1 MSANRVTTLAGAIS
15 TYVQPGMTV
24 ALEGFGHLVPMAAA
38 HEIIRQRIGDL
49 TICRMSCD
57 MMIDQLIAA
66 GCVSGLVSSF
76 IGNSSGGSLHE
87 LRRAL
92 EGRSD
97 RVVTLDEYSHGGMI
111 ARYVAGA
118 AKLPFYPI
126 RSYDGSDLA
135 TVNDSI
141 RQVIDPYSG
150 DAVSVVPPLNPDVSI
165 IHAQRADRRGNVQ
178 AWGILGVQQDVAFAG
193 RRVIVTVEEIV
204 DDDVVRADPN
214 RTIVPSQIVDAVVE
228 CPFGS
233 YPAPV
238 QGYYDRDDAFFRAWS
253 EMGRA
258 EDGVDRWLDTFVRGT
273 ADHAEY
279 MGLVGP
285 EVRGKLQ
292 VGQALSG
299 RVNYGLHLRPGTAG
313 PDPAGDEAAGPDPA
327 GDEAAGSDATGPGPA
342 GDGAARD
349 DSTEGEA
356 ARPDPARPGV
366 DQEASR

>member
-1 MSANRVTTLAGAIS
+1 MAANRVTTLAGAVA
-15 TYVQPGMTV
+15 TYVKPGMTV
-24 ALEGFGHLVPMAAA
+24 ALEGFGHLVPTAAA

-66 GCVSGLVSSF
+66 GCVRGLVSSF
-76 IGNSSGGSLHE
+76 IGNSSGGS
-87 LRRAL
+87 
-92 EGRSD
+92 
-97 RVVTLDEYSHGGMI
+97 LDEYSHGGMI

-126 RSYDGSDLA
+126 RSYEGSDLPA
-135 TVNDSI
+135 VNDSI

-228 CPFGS
+228 CPFGA
-233 YPAPV
+233 YPSPV
-238 QGYYDRDDAFFRAWS
+238 QGYYDRDDAFFREWS
-253 EMGRA
+253 DMGRA
-258 EDGVDRWLDTFVRGT
+258 EGAVERWLDAFVRGT
-273 ADHAEY
+273 ADHEEY
-279 MGLVGP
+279 IALIGP
-285 EVRGKLQ
+285 EVQRKLQ
-292 VGQALSG
+292 VGEAFSG
-299 RVNYGLHLRPGTAG
+299 RVNYGLHLRPG
-313 PDPAGDEAAGPDPA
+313 
-327 GDEAAGSDATGPGPA
+327 
-342 GDGAARD
+342 AARPGAD
-349 DSTEGEA
+349 QEA
-356 ARPDPARPGV
+356 AR
-366 DQEASR
+366 

>member
-1 MSANRVTTLAGAIS
+1 MSGDRVTTLAGAIA
-15 TYVQPGMTV
+15 TYVKPGMTV
-24 ALEGFGHLVPMAAA
+24 ALEGFGHLVPSAAA
-38 HEIIRQRIGDL
+38 HEIIRQRIGGL
-49 TICRMSCD
+49 TVCRMSCD

-66 GCVSGLVSSF
+66 GCARGLVSSF

-97 RVVTLDEYSHGGMI
+97 RAVTLEEYSHGGMI

-126 RSYDGSDLA
+126 RSYQGSDLA
-135 TVNDSI
+135 AVNDSI

-214 RTIVPSQIVDAVVE
+214 RTIVPSQVVDAVVE
-228 CPFGS
+228 CPFGA
-233 YPAPV
+233 YPSPV
-238 QGYYDRDDAFFRAWS
+238 QGYYDRDDGFFREWS
-253 EMGRA
+253 DMGRTEGA
-258 EDGVDRWLDTFVRGT
+258 VERWLEAYVWGT
-273 ADHAEY
+273 ADHNEY
-279 MGLVGP
+279 LALIGP
-285 EVRGKLQ
+285 EVRTRLQ
-292 VGQALSG
+292 VGEALSG
-299 RVNYGLHLRPGTAG
+299 PVNYGLHLRP
-313 PDPAGDEAAGPDPA
+313 AAA
-327 GDEAAGSDATGPGPA
+327 QPGA
-342 GDGAARD
+342 
-349 DSTEGEA
+349 
-356 ARPDPARPGV
+356 
-366 DQEASR
+366 DQAVPR